1 MIVVLIFVIYAL
13 LLSPEFAAQQCFAGD
28 DIAEFKIEG
37 LMPKKWRANNRDV
50 RFVHLNDGHMGINF
64 CIIPKVM
71 SSTLGFV
78 ACDVFLAFHGSTMVS
93 GNSTNSLCRRRPR
106 LRDELKAR
114 QGQWDIPERPVEFA
128 IAREPISRFLS
139 GFMDVCDRRQN
150 CGNLTV
156 HEFAKALYNSLD
168 RNPIEWTAPGDE
180 QPIFHHFVPQVWYC
194 DAKIPRLRYSSD
206 GGEVADQIEGFLKE
220 AWVPDGLAKKISS
233 RVRDEKKNPNPQSD
247 DRKAYLRQEIFSN
260 CETLQ
265 YLVATYYDDYVK
277 LGYPIPTSVYPNQPK
292 VPETQELV
300 RRTREVGRNPDFYN
314 LEDEELLFNPEAKP
328 NIAKPTSESPKIQRM
343 FLNFHQEASE
353 TTTLAGFP
361 NFRPDPLVPMR
372 YKKRRHHRKPALR
385 NPVNVNRAVRN
396 MKIIYNRTVRSF
408 KIPTN
413 AAKHWGRDHPDERLD
428 PAVNDGHYGLKSCHV
443 PKVMSTMMTFVMC
456 DVYHAYHGD
465 KADSG
470 HDIRGDCTEW
480 HEQNRELRGKP
491 RAWHAAQPP
500 VHFAVSRE
508 PISRFVSGY
517 MALCMQWN
525 DCAGMGVHD
534 FAQALYAAFRKRVP
548 RLRTRGKNGRIL
560 KHFAPQTWY
569 CNKPNLYRFK
579 YSANTT
585 QMADEFVK
593 VLQLAKVPAKILKQI
608 HRRVTDEP
616 ANFGIHSDNKKKA
629 MLKEIYSNCD
639 TLRSLV
645 GLYYDDFNELGFPIP
660 TIANSTTS
668 EAQKK
673 IEPEVKV
680 NGDANEALQKMMPLL
695 VPQTTTVT
703 SETIKEDLKM
713 IAESNAAFDDDMKAA
728 AFAAPT
734 LEIDRKREKKHRKRD
749 GVFEKAKV
757 QQYDMRECS

>member
-13 LLSPEFAAQQCFAGD
+13 LLSPEFAAQQCFAED
-28 DIAEFKIEG
+28 DIADIKIEG
-37 LMPKKWRANNRDV
+37 LMPKN
-50 RFVHLNDGHMGINF
+50 
-64 CIIPKVM
+64 
-71 SSTLGFV
+71 
-78 ACDVFLAFHGSTMVS
+78 
-93 GNSTNSLCRRRPR
+93 LCRRRPK
-106 LRDELKAR
+106 LRGELKAR
-114 QGQWDIPERPVEFA
+114 PGQWDIPERPVEFA

-156 HEFAKALYNSLD
+156 HEFAKSLYNSLD

-194 DAKIPRLRYSSD
+194 DAKIPRVRYSSD

-220 AWVPDGLAKKISS
+220 AWVPDRLAKKISS

-265 YLVATYYDDYVK
+265 YLVATYYDDYIK
-277 LGYPIPTSVYPNQPK
+277 LGYPIPTTVYPNQPK

-300 RRTREVGRNPDFYN
+300 RRTREVGKNPDFYI

-328 NIAKPTSESPKIQRM
+328 NIVKPASESPKMQRM
-343 FLNFHQEASE
+343 FLNFHQEAFE
-353 TTTLAGFP
+353 TTTLAGLP
-361 NFRPDPLVPMR
+361 NFRPDLLVPMR

-385 NPVNVNRAVRN
+385 TPVNVNRAVRN
-396 MKIIYNRTVRSF
+396 MKIIYNRTVR
-408 KIPTN
+408 
-413 AAKHWGRDHPDERLD
+413 R
-428 PAVNDGHYGLKSCHV
+428 
-443 PKVMSTMMTFVMC
+443 
-456 DVYHAYHGD
+456 
-465 KADSG
+465 
-470 HDIRGDCTEW
+470 
-480 HEQNRELRGKP
+480 
-491 RAWHAAQPP
+491 
-500 VHFAVSRE
+500 
-508 PISRFVSGY
+508 
-517 MALCMQWN
+517 QWN

-593 VLQLAKVPAKILKQI
+593 VLQLAKVPAKIQKQI
-608 HRRVTDEP
+608 HSRVTDEP

-645 GLYYDDFNELGFPIP
+645 GLYYDDFIELGFPIP

-680 NGDANEALQKMMPLL
+680 NGHANEALQKMMPLL

-703 SETIKEDLKM
+703 SKTIKDDLKM

-734 LEIDRKREKKHRKRD
+734 LEIDRKRGKKHRKRD
-749 GVFEKAKV
+749 GVFEKLKRKKKALRGKAKKN
-757 QQYDMRECS
+757 REDREDRIDRKERKERKNGKGRKNSKQNKKQKAANRRAKKNLKRLYSKFQSRDRKRGPRTWIL